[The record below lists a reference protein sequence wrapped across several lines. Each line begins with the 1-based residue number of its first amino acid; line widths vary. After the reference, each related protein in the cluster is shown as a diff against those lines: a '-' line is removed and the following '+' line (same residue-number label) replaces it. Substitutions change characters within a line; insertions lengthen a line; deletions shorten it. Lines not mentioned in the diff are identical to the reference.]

1 MPALLLVVPGALL
14 VGMFLLAWTQT
25 HHALVKSHAESG
37 SFWSSLKAQFT
48 LGGNSLIRGF
58 VALANFAVSRFG
70 HTYVVHVTRFFTGIN
85 LLVRQTA
92 KAQADAAV
100 ETANAV
106 ERMTG
111 VVVPREIHKAVAPVR
126 ATARAAHRE
135 AGRAETKAE
144 SVGTALDHY
153 KARTNPQLR
162 HATHAVDV
170 TLPHDIAGLRARNK
184 ALEKAREKDA
194 SAIDDLEHGAAKTWE
209 WINSHPLSAVTGLF
223 AGAVAVALARLGYG
237 FLRCRSWR
245 NLGRSLTCNDANV
258 LGDLL
263 LAATLVVGTM
273 SLVELAR
280 EEQKVVGEAAKI
292 VRGFWEV

>member
-1 MPALLLVVPGALL
+1 MPLLLVAPGVLL
-14 VGMFLLAWTQT
+14 IGLFLLAWTQT
-25 HHALVKSHAESG
+25 HHVIVKSHGESG
-37 SFWSSLKAQFT
+37 GFLAALKAQFT
-48 LGGNSLIRGF
+48 LGGNSLVRYF
-58 VALANFAVSRFG
+58 TTLANFVVSRVG
-70 HTYVVHVTRFFTGIN
+70 HTYVVHVTRFFTGLN
-85 LLVRQTA
+85 LLIRESS
-92 KAQADAAV
+92 KAQADVAV

-106 ERMTG
+106 ERITG
-111 VVVPREIHKAVAPVR
+111 HVIPREIHKSVAPVR

-135 AGRAETKAE
+135 ATRAEAHAK

-153 KARTNPQLR
+153 KARTNPQIR

-184 ALEKAREKDA
+184 ALEKARAKDA

-258 LGDLL
+258 LADLL

-273 SLVELAR
+273 SLVELAK
-280 EEQKVVGEAAKI
+280 EEQKIVGEAAKI